1 MHLKF
6 NLSKKILSWYD
17 NNKRSLPWRV
27 SKNSPKKLYYR
38 LLSEFMLQQT
48 QVKTVIPYFNK
59 FTKRF
64 KTLKELSKCSEKEIL
79 KLWEGLG
86 YYRRAKNLLT
96 SSKLLVKEY
105 KSKLPDE
112 IKEIKKLPGV
122 GDYTAN
128 ALLGLV
134 YNKPTIALDG
144 NVKRVFS
151 RLLNKKVLKIN
162 FEKFIELNKKN
173 LFSKKRNSD
182 FVEALMEFGAL
193 ICKPKDPK
201 CGICDLNRTCKYF
214 NSSNKIK
221 NIKNKMI
228 KSKNYDFFCYLNKK
242 KQIAL
247 TKKNNL
253 GFLNEFNLPQIKETN
268 SDVRNPNWKFLSNY
282 KNSISNIKLNINLY
296 YKFSNKIPLNF
307 NWYSIEKN
315 KEFIPT
321 FTKKIFKQVS
331 ILF

>member
-1 MHLKF
+1 
-6 NLSKKILSWYD
+6 
-17 NNKRSLPWRV
+17 
-27 SKNSPKKLYYR
+27 
-38 LLSEFMLQQT
+38 MLQQT

-59 FTKRF
+59 FTKKF

-86 YYRRAKNLLT
+86 YYRRARNLLT

-173 LFSKKRNSD
+173 LFSTKRNSD

-201 CGICDLNRTCKYF
+201 CGICNLNRTCKYF

-221 NIKNKMI
+221 NIKNKM
-228 KSKNYDFFCYLNKK
+228 KKNKNNNFFCYLNKK

-268 SDVRNPNWKFLSNY
+268 SDVRNPNWKFLIKY

-315 KEFIPT
+315 KEFIPI

>member
-1 MHLKF
+1 MHIKS
-6 NLSKKILSWYD
+6 NLPKKILSWYD
-17 NNKRSLPWRV
+17 NNKRNLPWRV
-27 SKNSPKKLYYR
+27 SKKSKNKLYYR

-59 FTKRF
+59 FTKKF

-86 YYRRAKNLLT
+86 YYRRARNLLT

-173 LFSKKRNSD
+173 LFSTKRNSD

-228 KSKNYDFFCYLNKK
+228 KSKNYDFFV
-242 KQIAL
+242 I
-247 TKKNNL
+247 
-253 GFLNEFNLPQIKETN
+253 
-268 SDVRNPNWKFLSNY
+268 
-282 KNSISNIKLNINLY
+282 
-296 YKFSNKIPLNF
+296 
-307 NWYSIEKN
+307 
-315 KEFIPT
+315 
-321 FTKKIFKQVS
+321 
-331 ILF
+331 

>member
-1 MHLKF
+1 
-6 NLSKKILSWYD
+6 
-17 NNKRSLPWRV
+17 
-27 SKNSPKKLYYR
+27 
-38 LLSEFMLQQT
+38 MLQQT

-59 FTKRF
+59 FISEF
-64 KTLKELSKCSEKEIL
+64 PTLTSLSKCSEKRIL

-86 YYRRAKNLLT
+86 YYRRAKNLLA

-105 KSKLPDE
+105 NSKLPFE
-112 IKEIKKLPGV
+112 IKEIKKFPGV

-134 YNKPTIALDG
+134 HDKPTIAVDG

-151 RLLNKKVLKIN
+151 RILNKEETKIN
-162 FEKFIELNKKN
+162 FESFIEINKKK
-173 LFSKKRNSD
+173 LLSIKRNSD

-201 CGICDLNRTCKYF
+201 CSICNLNKVCKYF
-214 NSSNKIK
+214 NSSIKIKTYKKKMIK
-221 NIKNKMI
+221 NI
-228 KSKNYDFFCYLNKK
+228 NYDVFCYVNKK

-268 SDVRNPNWKFLSNY
+268 SENRKTKWKFLSNY

-296 YKFSNKIPLNF
+296 YKFSKKIPPTF
-307 NWYSIEKN
+307 NWYSIDKN
-315 KEFIPT
+315 KEFIPS
-321 FTKKIFKQVS
+321 FTKKVFKQVS

>member
-1 MHLKF
+1 
-6 NLSKKILSWYD
+6 
-17 NNKRSLPWRV
+17 
-27 SKNSPKKLYYR
+27 
-38 LLSEFMLQQT
+38 MLQQT

-59 FTKRF
+59 FTNKF

-86 YYRRAKNLLT
+86 YYRRARNLLA
-96 SSKLLVKEY
+96 SSKLLVQEY
-105 KSKLPDE
+105 KSKLPFE

-134 YNKPTIALDG
+134 HDMPTIAFDG
-144 NVKRVFS
+144 NVKRIFT
-151 RLLNKKVLKIN
+151 RLLNKKESKVD
-162 FEKFIELNKKN
+162 FEKFIILNKKN
-173 LFSKKRNSD
+173 LFNSKRNSD

-193 ICKPKDPK
+193 VCKPKDPK
-201 CGICDLNRTCKYF
+201 CGTCNLNKTCKYF
-214 NSSNKIK
+214 KSSNKIK
-221 NIKNKMI
+221 NTKNKMI
-228 KSKNYDFFCYLNKK
+228 RNKNYDVFCYVNKK
-242 KQIAL
+242 RQIAL
-247 TKKNNL
+247 TKKNKL
-253 GFLNEFNLPQIKETN
+253 GFLKEFNLPKIKETN
-268 SDVRNPNWKFLSNY
+268 FEIKKKNWKFLSNY

-296 YKFSNKIPLNF
+296 YKFSTKIPLNF

>member
-1 MHLKF
+1 
-6 NLSKKILSWYD
+6 
-17 NNKRSLPWRV
+17 
-27 SKNSPKKLYYR
+27 
-38 LLSEFMLQQT
+38 MLQQT

-59 FTKRF
+59 FTKKF
-64 KTLKELSKCSEKEIL
+64 KTLKELSKCSEREIL

-86 YYRRAKNLLT
+86 YYRRARNLLA
-96 SSKLLVKEY
+96 SSKLLTKVY
-105 KSKLPDE
+105 KSKLPSE

-134 YNKPTIALDG
+134 YNQPTIAVDG

-151 RLLNKKVLKIN
+151 RLLNKKETKIN

-173 LFSKKRNSD
+173 LFKTKRNSD

-201 CGICDLNRTCKYF
+201 CLICSLKKTCKYF
-214 NSSNKIK
+214 NSSKKIRNLK
-221 NIKNKMI
+221 KKMIKNK
-228 KSKNYDFFCYLNKK
+228 SYDVFCYINKK

-253 GFLNEFNLPQIKETN
+253 GFLSAFNLPMFKETN
-268 SDVRNPNWKFLSNY
+268 SEDKKTNWKFLIKY

-296 YKFSNKIPLNF
+296 YKFSNKIPPDF

-321 FTKKIFKQVS
+321 FTKKILKQVS